1 MSPILDFSKG
11 LVHVFVKKS
20 SFLPCGLFRKTNA
33 EKIVFEYSGWKIIL
47 FRKLK
52 FQKCVKNGRFLMGLV
67 HGFFQKI

>member
-1 MSPILDFSKG
+1 MFFNILDRKEYFLDQVREVLKMSPILDFSKG

-47 FRKLK
+47 FRAE
-52 FQKCVKNGRFLMGLV
+52 N
-67 HGFFQKI
+67 